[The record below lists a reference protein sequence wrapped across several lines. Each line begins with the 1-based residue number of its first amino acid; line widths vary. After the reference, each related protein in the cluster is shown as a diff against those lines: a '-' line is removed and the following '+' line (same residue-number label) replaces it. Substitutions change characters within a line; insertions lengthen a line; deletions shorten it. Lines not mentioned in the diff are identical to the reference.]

1 MSSDGMIAEKVV
13 EELIVKNIGKMA
25 SKVGDILKDKAKKA
39 QIDYDGAF
47 KVYLK
52 RAYEKYHKIKTLIYK
67 IEPKELYSFFVCNSL
82 TFKRKTVDA
91 TDINHLLD
99 ISNFIIL
106 QGTGGIGKSTLM
118 KHFFVNTLQRTD
130 LIPIFIELR
139 DINTFDGS
147 IFEFAYHSI
156 SRLGFNLEKE
166 YFEYALQTGC
176 FVILFDGYD
185 EVSVEKADKVFKEID
200 EFCDLYCDNYFIVS
214 SRPNQSFIEF
224 QRFSVMDVDSLNK
237 TQALELIQKLEFDAE
252 VKQRFL
258 VALDKNLYMRHRSF
272 ASNPLLLTIMLLTYD
287 NYAEIPQKLHIFYE
301 NAFETLY
308 SKHDATKA
316 GFKREMKCKLPYDTF
331 KYIFSEFCFRTY
343 VDDEYDFSHEEMKEK
358 LQKAMKK
365 SGTFDV
371 NHYIWDLC
379 NSICVICKDGLRYRF
394 THRSFQEY
402 FTAYYLKECSDDQ
415 QQRICM
421 ALINRGNKVLHDHV
435 IDMLQDM
442 EPERFEKN
450 VIYPLIEKKETELDP
465 TRDRYMEFFDWMVKE
480 VGISFEKT
488 SDNGEEI
495 SERIYIHSGEQECV
509 LNAARRYANFDALPQ
524 QTERQR
530 KIATKLLNERTEIR
544 LEQQEIIDDKLL
556 FDYIK
561 EESWIG
567 ECVKIASSLYERIK
581 KKQNEQALDL
591 DELLF

>member
-1 MSSDGMIAEKVV
+1 
-13 EELIVKNIGKMA
+13 
-25 SKVGDILKDKAKKA
+25 
-39 QIDYDGAF
+39 
-47 KVYLK
+47 
-52 RAYEKYHKIKTLIYK
+52 
-67 IEPKELYSFFVCNSL
+67 
-82 TFKRKTVDA
+82 
-91 TDINHLLD
+91 
-99 ISNFIIL
+99 
-106 QGTGGIGKSTLM
+106 
-118 KHFFVNTLQRTD
+118 
-130 LIPIFIELR
+130 
-139 DINTFDGS
+139 
-147 IFEFAYHSI
+147 
-156 SRLGFNLEKE
+156 
-166 YFEYALQTGC
+166 
-176 FVILFDGYD
+176 
-185 EVSVEKADKVFKEID
+185 
-200 EFCDLYCDNYFIVS
+200 
-214 SRPNQSFIEF
+214 
-224 QRFSVMDVDSLNK
+224 
-237 TQALELIQKLEFDAE
+237 
-252 VKQRFL
+252 
-258 VALDKNLYMRHRSF
+258 
-272 ASNPLLLTIMLLTYD
+272 
-287 NYAEIPQKLHIFYE
+287 
-301 NAFETLY
+301 
-308 SKHDATKA
+308 
-316 GFKREMKCKLPYDTF
+316 
-331 KYIFSEFCFRTY
+331 
-343 VDDEYDFSHEEMKEK
+343 
-358 LQKAMKK
+358 
-365 SGTFDV
+365 
-371 NHYIWDLC
+371 
-379 NSICVICKDGLRYRF
+379 
-394 THRSFQEY
+394 
-402 FTAYYLKECSDDQ
+402 
-415 QQRICM
+415 M